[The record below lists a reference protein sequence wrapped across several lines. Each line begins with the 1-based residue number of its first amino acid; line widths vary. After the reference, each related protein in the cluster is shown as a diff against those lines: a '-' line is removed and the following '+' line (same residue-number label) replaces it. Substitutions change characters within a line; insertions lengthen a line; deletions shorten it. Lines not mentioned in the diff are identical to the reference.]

1 MARKAKHSD
10 HRKSSTTR
18 IRAGSGAGTAELDR
32 PEEEEPSEH
41 LVVDTELEWLKE
53 SERTDPAKVAA
64 VAERVFDSVLARYG
78 WMRDARGHLEHVGEE
93 EINA

>member
-10 HRKSSTTR
+10 QRKSSK
-18 IRAGSGAGTAELDR
+18 IRVGSAVSEAELHR
-32 PEEEEPSEH
+32 PEEKEPNEE
-41 LVVDTELEWLKE
+41 LVVDTELEWLRE

-78 WMRDARGHLEHVGEE
+78 WMRDARGHLEHIGEE
-93 EINA
+93 EING